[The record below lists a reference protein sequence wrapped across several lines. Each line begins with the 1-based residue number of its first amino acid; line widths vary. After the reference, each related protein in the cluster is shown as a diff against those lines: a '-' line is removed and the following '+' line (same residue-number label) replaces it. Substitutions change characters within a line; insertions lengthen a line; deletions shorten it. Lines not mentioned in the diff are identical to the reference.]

1 MEGKRLFPVMARG
14 NPEQVGT
21 LRTEHQ
27 HVHVALCE
35 IAAGHPPAQ
44 DCQPR
49 LRTAIAVCSEHIEKE
64 QDGLFPAAPSTLDD
78 RDWTAL
84 DPVLAWVGSA

>member
-1 MEGKRLFPVMARG
+1 MARG
-14 NPEQVGT
+14 NPEHVGT

-27 HVHVALCE
+27 QVHVALCE
-35 IAAGHPPAQ
+35 VAAGHPPAQ

-49 LRTAIAVCSEHIEKE
+49 LRSAIAVLSKHVEKE
-64 QDGLFPAAPSTLDD
+64 QDGLFPAALSTLDD
-78 RDWTAL
+78 RDWTVL